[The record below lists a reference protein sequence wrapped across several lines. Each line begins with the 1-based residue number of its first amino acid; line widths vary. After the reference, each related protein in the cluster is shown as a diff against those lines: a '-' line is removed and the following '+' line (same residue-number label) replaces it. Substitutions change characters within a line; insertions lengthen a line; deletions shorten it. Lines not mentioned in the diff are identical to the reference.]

1 MDKRTALQ
9 SLPRRPVLTVS
20 RHTSTYEAACLMT
33 KAHCGSVLIV
43 DDGGSLLGIFT
54 ERDLMTK
61 VVAKAL
67 VPQQTPVSD
76 VMTCNPQTIAPD
88 TGVSDAVLLMK
99 ECGFRH
105 LPVLSSSAKI
115 LGVFSIR
122 DALPQELI
130 DADQLADHLDQQF
143 SNALA

>member
-1 MDKRTALQ
+1 MDKRTAIQ
-9 SLPRRPVLTVS
+9 SLSRRPVLTVS
-20 RHTSTYEAACLMT
+20 QHTNTYDAACLMT
-33 KAHCGSVLIV
+33 KGHCGSVLVV
-43 DDGGSLLGIFT
+43 DDGALLGIFT

-67 VPQQTPVSD
+67 VPQQTLVAD

-88 TGVSDAVLLMK
+88 TSVSDAVLMMK

-105 LPVLSSSAKI
+105 LPVMSESAEI
-115 LGVFSIR
+115 LGVFSMR

-130 DADQLADHLDQQF
+130 DADQLAEHLDQQF